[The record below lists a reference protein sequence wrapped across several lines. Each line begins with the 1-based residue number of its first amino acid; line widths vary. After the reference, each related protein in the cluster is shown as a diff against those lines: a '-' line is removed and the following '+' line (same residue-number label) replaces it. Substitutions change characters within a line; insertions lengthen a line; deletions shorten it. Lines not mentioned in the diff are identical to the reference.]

1 VVVSAPQYRPIE
13 GHFDEMIAPDGQI
26 RPHWRALSDCL
37 AGLGRHEL
45 HRRVQESSRLIRE
58 NGITYHV
65 QREAQAGQTRPWPL
79 DLIPCVISGQ
89 DWAEIER
96 AVAQRARV
104 LNAVLADVY
113 GPQRSLREGLLPPAF
128 VFNHP
133 GFLRPCAWAV
143 PQGQPWLNVIAVDLA
158 RGPDG
163 RWRVIGDRTEA
174 PIGAGYA
181 LENRLVINE
190 TLQDAFEQT
199 GARRLAGYFGTM
211 KDILAASAGGREN
224 PRIGVLT
231 PGPTAPTYFEH
242 AFLARYLGYTLVEGS
257 DLTVRER
264 KVYLRTLGG
273 LLPVDVILRRQEALE
288 CDPLELT
295 SESANGAA
303 GLLQARRAGYV
314 SIVNS
319 LGSGFAESPGLSAFL
334 PALARALIGEDLLM
348 DSAKTYWCGDP
359 QSLDYVLGNLDT
371 LVIKPAFATSKRSR
385 EFVSRM
391 GAKGREDLADRLRNA
406 PEAYAAQEY
415 IPLSTTP
422 VRSGSALVPRRLVIR
437 TFAAGAGDAYQV
449 MPGGLARVSSSRK
462 SRNVSVVSGGLS
474 KDLWVIGSDPDPG
487 VSLLLTNRTPIDVS
501 RATFDLPSRVGE
513 NLYWLGRYAERVEA
527 IARLLR
533 ATIALLGVES
543 VRRTPVAL
551 EGARSLLAD
560 LGVIPA
566 DGAAKDL
573 RDHLEAA
580 VYESEDRRGF
590 GWQIHQLRHVAW
602 MLRDRLS
609 GDAWRT
615 ISRLESDY
623 VDGCS
628 HREDLDDLLDTVI
641 MTLAAFSGAAMEAM
655 TRGHGWRL
663 LDVGRRL
670 ERALQVCALLR
681 FGLAEPPAEE
691 RPRLELL
698 LEAADSSITYRSR
711 YLTSLQPDLVID
723 LLLIDDAN
731 PRAIVFQ
738 LRRLKEHIGNLPAG
752 PANVRRSPQSRLLTD
767 AIAAVELA
775 ELDEL
780 NAMKKGGRLA
790 LAALITR
797 IEEDLERLSEALTQ
811 DYLTHAKPFR
821 HLAAQ

>member
-1 VVVSAPQYRPIE
+1 
-13 GHFDEMIAPDGQI
+13 MIAPDGEL
-26 RPHWRALSDCL
+26 RPHWRPLADCL
-37 AGLGRHEL
+37 EELGRAEL
-45 HRRVQESSRLIRE
+45 HRRVQESARLIRE
-58 NGITYHV
+58 NGMTYHV
-65 QREAQAGQTRPWPL
+65 QREAQAGQSRPWPL
-79 DLIPCVISGQ
+79 DLIPCVISGE
-89 DWAEIER
+89 DWRQIEA

-104 LNAVLADVY
+104 LNAVLGDVY
-113 GPQRSLREGLLPPAF
+113 GPQRSLREGLLPPGF

-133 GFLRPCAWAV
+133 GFIRPCWGVV
-143 PQGQPWLNVIAVDLA
+143 PPGGTWLHLVAVDLA

-190 TLQDAFEQT
+190 TLGEAFESS
-199 GARRLAGYFGTM
+199 GARRLSGYFGTL
-211 KDILAASAGGREN
+211 KDILAGAAGGREN
-224 PRIGVLT
+224 PRIGVMT
-231 PGPTAPTYFEH
+231 PGPAGPTYFEH

-273 LLPVDVILRRQEALE
+273 LLPVDVLLRRQEAVE

-303 GLLQARRAGYV
+303 GLLQSMRMGNV
-314 SIVNS
+314 SVANS
-319 LGSGFAESPGLSAFL
+319 LGSGFAESPAISAFL
-334 PALARALIGEDLLM
+334 PGLARTLLGEELLM
-348 DSAKTYWCGDP
+348 ESAPTYWCGDP
-359 QSLDYVLGNLDT
+359 QSLEYALGNLDS

-385 EFVSRM
+385 EFASRM
-391 GAKGREDLADRLRNA
+391 GVKGREDLADRIRAA
-406 PEAYAAQEY
+406 PEAYAVQEY

-422 VRSGSALVPRRLVIR
+422 VRSGASIVPRRLVVR
-437 TFAAGAGDAYQV
+437 AFAVGDWRYYHV
-449 MPGGLARVSSSRK
+449 MPGGLARVSSSRA

-474 KDLWVIGSDPDPG
+474 KDLWVIGPG
-487 VSLLLTNRTPIDVS
+487 TEPAVSLLTTTRTPIDVS
-501 RATFDLPSRVGE
+501 RATIDLPSRVGE
-513 NLYWLGRYAERVEA
+513 NLYWLGRYAERVEGV
-527 IARLLR
+527 ARLLR
-533 ATIALLGVES
+533 GATALLSVES
-543 VRRTPVAL
+543 ARRSESAL
-551 EGARSLLAD
+551 RGAQAVLAN
-560 LGVIPA
+560 LGHISEKGPQ
-566 DGAAKDL
+566 GEL
-573 RDHLEAA
+573 RGRLEKA
-580 VYESEDRRGF
+580 VYESGDRSGF

-623 VDGCS
+623 VEGCAE
-628 HREDLDDLLDTVI
+628 RKDLDDLLDSVV

-663 LDVGRRL
+663 LDIGRRL
-670 ERALQVCALLR
+670 ERALHVAALLQAS
-681 FGLAEPPAEE
+681 LVEHTADE

-711 YLTSLQPDLVID
+711 YLTSLQADLVID
-723 LLLIDDAN
+723 LLLVDDAN

-738 LRRLKEHIGNLPAG
+738 LQRLKEHVASLPAS
-752 PANVRRSPQSRLLTD
+752 PMTIRRSPEARLITD

-775 ELDEL
+775 QLDEL
-780 NAMKKGGRLA
+780 AAVKAGRRPA
-790 LAALITR
+790 LKELVTR

-821 HLAAQ
+821 HFASQ